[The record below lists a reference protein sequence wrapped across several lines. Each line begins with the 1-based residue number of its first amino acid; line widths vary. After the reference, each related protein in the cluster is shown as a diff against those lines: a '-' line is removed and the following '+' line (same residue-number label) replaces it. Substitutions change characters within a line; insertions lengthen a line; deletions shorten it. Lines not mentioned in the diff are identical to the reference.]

1 MFANVF
7 GKRSL
12 VFRFVVFV
20 IIFFGIGRASLAQ
33 YGFVPN
39 PVYGSG
45 YGGAWGNYYS
55 ASAIQLPSWTASPVV
70 NYPWTNNWQGWQ
82 LGATIQNTP
91 SGVLVQQVVP
101 GGIAQIAGLKP
112 GDVIVAVGGSQVG
125 YTNGRVVDLIY
136 EINRRVDVNGKVRLT
151 VLDSASRQMRTYN
164 LNISQ
169 RPSAAS
175 VVSGRVFLDAGYL
188 PYGNSTIKVE
198 LLNVSRPYMTA
209 TGGSS
214 YLNAYGQ
221 GPFPFSIYTNS
232 SYMNPQD
239 SYRLVATLYDS
250 NRQVIAYGTQDIGV
264 PFAGGFASY
273 DIRLQGMNMSLPN
286 QVTSF
291 GYYYPSQNEITEAF
305 RQYLSREPSAS
316 ESQAW
321 QQQMATSAT
330 SLTEMKAE
338 IIASPAFYDRVGNNP
353 DQFVKL
359 MIESTTRSIAPLDR
373 MQYWRNR
380 LAQLNGDRLTLARE
394 YIASGS

>member
-1 MFANVF
+1 MFDKVF
-7 GKRSL
+7 GKPSL
-12 VFRFVVFV
+12 DFRFVLFSVL
-20 IIFFGIGRASLAQ
+20 FFGIGRSSQAQ

-39 PVYGSG
+39 PVYGTG

-55 ASAIQLPSWTASPVV
+55 ASAIQLPSWTGSPVV

-101 GGIAQIAGLKP
+101 GGIAQAAGLKP

-136 EINRRVDVNGKVRLT
+136 EINRRVDINGKVRLT

-169 RPSAAS
+169 RPSAS
-175 VVSGRVFLDAGYL
+175 NVVSGRVFLDAGYL

-214 YLNAYGQ
+214 YVNAYGQ

-239 SYRLVATLYDS
+239 SYRLIATLYDS

-264 PFAGGFASY
+264 PLAGGFASY
-273 DIRLQGMNMSLPN
+273 DLRLQSMNMNLPN
-286 QVTSF
+286 QVTSY

-394 YIASGS
+394 YIASGG